1 MKRFTLMNRLLFS
14 IMAFLACAGLSAQEK
29 PGTFS
34 VVPRVGVTVADLTH
48 FDWAKDV
55 PLVDHQ
61 GSLSSRFKAGAVAGA
76 QVDYQVTDVVSA
88 SAGVNYA
95 LLGTRY
101 PDFMVDNG
109 DGTAEGVADMHMDLH
124 YLQVPLLLNAY
135 VLQGLA
141 LKAGVQVGF
150 LLDARMKTDVTPVT
164 IDAETGAKTYGETM
178 DSNAKWEDMKTID
191 LSIPVGLSYEFEQ
204 VVLDA
209 RYNLGLTKVCEGFD
223 WRNSYFT
230 FTVGYRFEL

>member
-1 MKRFTLMNRLLFS
+1 MMKRLFLICLTSLLCS
-14 IMAFLACAGLSAQEK
+14 LAQAQEK

-34 VVPRVGVTVADLTH
+34 IIPRVGVTVADLTN
-48 FDWAKDV
+48 FDWAKGI

-61 GSLSSRFKAGAVAGA
+61 GSLSSSFKAGAVAGA
-76 QVDYQVTDVVSA
+76 QVDYQVSDVISA
-88 SAGVNYA
+88 SAGVQYA

-101 PDFMVDNG
+101 ADFMVDNG
-109 DGTAEGVADMHMDLH
+109 DGTAEGVSDMHVDLH

-135 VLQGLA
+135 VMPGLA

-150 LLDARMKTDVTPVT
+150 LLNGKIKDEVTPVT
-164 IDAETGAKTYGETM
+164 IDAESGAKTYGDIVEV
-178 DSNAKWEDMKTID
+178 DEKWEDMKTID

-209 RYNLGLTKVCEGFD
+209 RYHLGLTKVSEGFD
-223 WRNSYFT
+223 WRNSAFT
-230 FTVGYRFEL
+230 FTVGYRFGL